1 MSKSEIN
8 MTEGRLLPKIILF
21 SLPLMASGALQL
33 LYNAADLVV
42 VGRYAMINGVSA
54 GKECLAAVGA
64 TGALINL
71 IVNIFIGLS
80 VGTAVVVARYIGA
93 NDANGAQRATHTSIA
108 VAIISGI
115 VVGLFGFFASR
126 EILIWMDTPDNVLD
140 MATVYMK
147 IYFIG
152 APANMLYNF
161 GSAVMRAYGD
171 TKKPLYFLTISGLTN
186 ILLNLFFVI
195 VCGMNV
201 DGVAMATISSQ
212 VVSAV
217 LVILCLMKNSGPC
230 KLEIKKISIH
240 VNELKQIAIIGLP
253 AGIQSSLFSIS
264 NVIIQ
269 SSINSFGDV
278 VMSGNTAGGNIEG
291 FINIIEN
298 AFYQAA
304 LTFTG
309 QNYGA
314 KKYKRTKNVFWI
326 CAALT
331 AVTSLV
337 MSVGVYIFAE
347 PLLKIYLP
355 NEPDAIKYGVIRT
368 AFIVL
373 PHLIFGLQNTFVGQ
387 LRGLG
392 YSMAPMIISIFGICV
407 FRIFWIYTVFRQVGT
422 LECLYLSYP
431 ISWVISLLAMAI
443 CYIIVSRRL
452 PKDAE
457 EVRIS

>member
-1 MSKSEIN
+1 MSKNEIN
-8 MTEGRLLPKIILF
+8 MTEGRLLPKICLF

-54 GKECLAAVGA
+54 GRECLAAVGA

-80 VGTAVVVARYIGA
+80 VGTAVVVARYIGG
-93 NDANGAQRATHTSIA
+93 NDADGAHRATHTSIA
-108 VAIISGI
+108 VALLSGI
-115 VVGLFGFFASR
+115 AVGLFGFFASR

-140 MATVYMK
+140 MATIYMK

-171 TKKPLYFLTISGLTN
+171 TKRPLYFLTISGIVN
-186 ILLNLFFVI
+186 IILNLFFVI

-201 DGVAMATISSQ
+201 DGVAIATISSQ
-212 VVSAV
+212 IVSAV
-217 LVILCLMKNSGPC
+217 LVVWCLMKNNGPC
-230 KLEIKKISIH
+230 KLEIRKLAIH
-240 VNELKQIAIIGLP
+240 KSELKQIAIIGLP

-278 VMSGNTAGGNIEG
+278 VMSGNTAGSNIEG
-291 FINIIEN
+291 FINIVEN

-304 LTFTG
+304 ITFTG

-314 KKYKRTKNVFWI
+314 KKYKRTKSVFWI
-326 CAALT
+326 CAILT
-331 AVTSLV
+331 AVTSFL
-337 MSVGVYIFAE
+337 MSFGIYVFAE

-368 AFIVL
+368 MIVVL
-373 PHLIFGLQNTFVGQ
+373 PHLILGVQNTLVGQ

-407 FRIFWIYTVFRQVGT
+407 FRVFWIYTVFKQVGT
-422 LECLYLSYP
+422 LEFLYLSYP
-431 ISWVISLLAMAI
+431 ISWTITLLATVV
-443 CYIIVSRRL
+443 YYVIVSRKL
-452 PKDAE
+452 PKDAD
-457 EVRIS
+457 EVSVS